1 MKMCENKIISIVVP
15 CFDESKQINQV
26 ILSLPDF
33 VDKIII
39 VDDKSNDNTVEIVE
53 SIMNTKI
60 VLIKHDKN
68 LGVGAAIASGYKWSR
83 DNNIDI
89 AVVMAGDG
97 QMDPSD
103 LPAILDPV
111 CNGVADYSK
120 GNRLFTGEAYK
131 MIPKIRFW
139 GNAFL
144 SFLTKIASG
153 YWHVADSQSGY
164 TAINKKALHTID
176 WDKMYKRYGQPN
188 DLLVR
193 LNIHNLRVVDVPV
206 KPVYNVGE
214 KSGLKIRKIIFTI
227 PVMLIRMFFT
237 RLFKK
242 YMIRN
247 FHPLVLFYFMGI
259 LLNLLSI
266 PLLIRFLYFWIN
278 AGIIPKVNFLA
289 WMMLTIL
296 GVQFLLFAMWF
307 DMEENRHL
315 ESDILDKKRE
325 DYES

>member
-1 MKMCENKIISIVVP
+1 MDV
-15 CFDESKQINQV
+15 
-26 ILSLPDF
+26 
-33 VDKIII
+33 
-39 VDDKSNDNTVEIVE
+39 
-53 SIMNTKI
+53 
-60 VLIKHDKN
+60 
-68 LGVGAAIASGYKWSR
+68 
-83 DNNIDI
+83 

-103 LPAILDPV
+103 LPALLDPV
-111 CNGVADYSK
+111 CEGTADYSK

-131 MIPKIRFW
+131 MIPKVRFW

-193 LNIHNLRVVDVPV
+193 LNIHNMRVVDVPV

-214 KSGLKIRKIIFTI
+214 RSGLKIRKIIFTI
-227 PVMLIRMFFT
+227 PLMLTRMFFT

-266 PLLIRFLYFWIN
+266 PLLVRFVYYWIT
-278 AGIIPKVNFLA
+278 AGTIPKVNFLA

-315 ESDILDKKRE
+315 EPDINNNL
-325 DYES
+325 

>member
-1 MKMCENKIISIVVP
+1 MYQNKIVTVIVP
-15 CFDESKQINQV
+15 CYNESRQIKRV
-26 ILSLPDF
+26 IQTMPDF
-33 VDKIII
+33 IDRIII
-39 VDDKSNDNTVEIVE
+39 VDDKSNDNTVEIVKP
-53 SIMNTKI
+53 IMNEKI
-60 VLIKHDKN
+60 ILIQHDKN
-68 LGVGAAIASGYKWSR
+68 QGVGASITTGYKWSR
-83 DNNIDI
+83 DNNVDI

-97 QMDPSD
+97 QMDPAD
-103 LPAILDPV
+103 LPALLNPV
-111 CNGVADYSK
+111 CEGKADYSK

-131 MIPKIRFW
+131 MIPKVRFW

-164 TAINKKALHTID
+164 TAINKKVLHAID

-193 LNIHNLRVVDVPV
+193 LNIHNMRVVDVPV

-214 KSGLKIRKIIFTI
+214 TSGLKIRKIVFTI
-227 PVMLIRMFFT
+227 PLMLTRMFFY
-237 RLFKK
+237 RLFRK

-247 FHPLVLFYFMGI
+247 FHPLVLFYFTGI
-259 LLNLLSI
+259 ILNIFSL
-266 PLLIRFLYFWIN
+266 PLLIRFIYFWIT
-278 AGIIPKVNFLA
+278 AGNIPKINFLV

-315 ESDILDKKRE
+315 EPDINNNL
-325 DYES
+325 

>member
-1 MKMCENKIISIVVP
+1 MYKDKSIAIVIP
-15 CFDESKQINQV
+15 CFNESRQIRQV
-26 ILSLPDF
+26 LNTIPNY
-33 VDKIII
+33 VDNIIAIDDASTDTTIGKIRSINDHRII
-39 VDDKSNDNTVEIVE
+39 VIEHK
-53 SIMNTKI
+53 
-60 VLIKHDKN
+60 KN
-68 LGVGAAIASGYKWSR
+68 LGVGASIASGYKWSR
-83 DNNIDI
+83 DHKVDI

-97 QMDPSD
+97 QMDPDD
-103 LPAILDPV
+103 LPALIDPV
-111 CNGVADYSK
+111 CNGIADYSK

-131 MIPKIRFW
+131 MIPKVRFW

-164 TAINKKALHTID
+164 TAINKKALHSID

-193 LNIHNLRVVDVPV
+193 LNIHNMRVVDVPV
-206 KPVYNVGE
+206 KPVYHVGE
-214 KSGLKIRKIIFTI
+214 RSGLKIRKIIFTI
-227 PVMLIRMFFT
+227 PLMLIRMFFT

-247 FHPLVLFYFMGI
+247 FHPLVLFYFMG
-259 LLNLLSI
+259 LFLNLVSI
-266 PLLIRFLYFWIN
+266 PLLVRFVYYWIT
-278 AGIIPKVNFLA
+278 AGTIPKVNFLA

-315 ESDILDKKRE
+315 EPDILDKT
-325 DYES
+325 

>member
-1 MKMCENKIISIVVP
+1 MYKQKKIAVVVP
-15 CFDESKQINQV
+15 CHNEALQIQTMLQS
-26 ILSLPDF
+26 IPDF
-33 VDKIII
+33 IDCII
-39 VDDKSNDNTVEIVE
+39 VVDDHSSDQTVDRVKMVDDSRITL
-53 SIMNTKI
+53 IMHK
-60 VLIKHDKN
+60 KN
-68 LGVGAAIASGYKWSR
+68 QGVGSALSSGYKWVK
-83 DNNIDI
+83 DHNID
-89 AVVMAGDG
+89 VVIRMDGDG
-97 QMDPSD
+97 QMDPDD
-103 LPAILDPV
+103 LPALLDPV
-111 CNGVADYSK
+111 CDGIADYSK

-131 MIPKIRFW
+131 TIPKIRFW

-193 LNIHNLRVVDVPV
+193 LNIHNMRVVDVPV

-227 PVMLIRMFFT
+227 PLMLIRMFFT

-266 PLLIRFLYFWIN
+266 PLLIRFVYYWIT
-278 AGIIPKVNFLA
+278 AGTIPKVNFLA

-315 ESDILDKKRE
+315 EPEILDKM
-325 DYES
+325 